1 MKQLQFAYTNKYRL
15 SEDLGS
21 VKLWMGQT
29 GATKVLFHI
38 YTTNMD
44 SKDVKEITEVID
56 RELPD
61 ALYVGSS
68 ANGNIYNGVL
78 STNDTVISCTLFE
91 DPSTEV
97 RVIQYMLSDDTSRA
111 VADSVLKYIDDELWV
126 KGVELLTIMRNMSMT
141 RFCNGFHFA
150 RPEVDIFG
158 GGAFGPNIN
167 DQYAYVFSKGN
178 EISSNAVVFV
188 FYGGENVHIKTTY
201 ITGWKPLGKAFKVTK
216 SESFVLYELD
226 GRPAYDTYYKY
237 LNIKNDDNFF
247 KNTLEF
253 PFIFDYNGIQILR
266 APISS
271 RSDGSLEMTAD
282 IEEGT
287 MARLTYGDPW
297 TILESVR
304 VTGQEIA
311 DFKPQAI
318 QIFSCA
324 ARKEFWGD
332 KEAERETMPFQEVA
346 STFGFYTA
354 GEFLRTNGYMN
365 QHNVTLVIAA
375 MREGEPDDS
384 ERILVRVENEKFSGQ
399 VSMVSRLAN
408 FIRAYTDE
416 LNKTNALLEKVAITD
431 ELTQL
436 YNRREIHRRINRKVR
451 DCKAMPFL
459 KKPALI
465 MMDLDNFKK
474 VNDTFGHHEGDVVLQ
489 GFCEVVRDIVSKY
502 SKDGD
507 CGRWGGEEFM
517 ILLYDDDS
525 LLANDI
531 AEKIR
536 KRFEEVKFPRSGYH
550 TVSLGVARLKDNES
564 SDSLVT
570 RVDALL
576 YEAKGQGKNR
586 VISD

>member
-1 MKQLQFAYTNKYRL
+1 MKQLQFVYTNKNTL
-15 SEDLGS
+15 IEDIGS
-21 VKLWMGQT
+21 VKLWMGKIN
-29 GATKVLFHI
+29 ATKVLFHI
-38 YTTNMD
+38 YSTDMD
-44 SKDVKEITEVID
+44 AKEVKEITEVID
-56 RELPD
+56 SELPE
-61 ALYVGSS
+61 ALYVGAS
-68 ANGNIYNGVL
+68 ANGNVYNGIL
-78 STNDTVISCTLFE
+78 STYSTVINCTLFE
-91 DPSTEV
+91 DPSTEIKV
-97 RVIQYMLSDDTSRA
+97 LQYKLTDDTSR
-111 VADSVLKYIDDELWV
+111 SVVDGVLRIIEDETWV
-126 KGVELLTIMRNMSMT
+126 KGVELLTTMRDMSMT
-141 RFCNGFHFA
+141 KFCNGFHVA
-150 RPEVDIFG
+150 RKEVQIFG

-167 DQYAYVFSKGN
+167 DKYAYVFSKGN
-178 EISSNAVVFV
+178 ELSNNAVVFV
-188 FYGGENVHIKTTY
+188 LAGGENLHVKTTY
-201 ITGWKPLGKAFKVTK
+201 ITGWKPLGKPFKVTK
-216 SESFVLYELD
+216 SEGYILYDLD
-226 GRPAYDTYYKY
+226 GRAAYDTYYKY

-266 APISS
+266 APVFS
-271 RSDGSLEMTAD
+271 RPDGSLEMTAD

-287 MARLTYGDPW
+287 MARLAYGDPW

-304 VTGQEIA
+304 MNGQMIA
-311 DFKPQAI
+311 DFKPQVI

-324 ARKEFWGD
+324 ARKEFWGER
-332 KEAERETMPFQEVA
+332 EAERETLPFQEVA

-354 GEFLRTNGYMN
+354 GEFLRTNSYMN

-375 MREGEPDDS
+375 MREGEPDNG
-384 ERILVRVENEKFSGQ
+384 ERILIRVENEKFSGQ

-408 FIRAYTDE
+408 FIKAYSDE
-416 LNKTNALLEKVAITD
+416 INKANALLEKVAITD

-451 DCKAMPFL
+451 DYKAMPFL
-459 KKPALI
+459 KKPAVI

-474 VNDTFGHHEGDVVLQ
+474 VNDTFGHHEGDIVLQ
-489 GFCEVVRDIVSKY
+489 GFCEVVRDILEKNT
-502 SKDGD
+502 KDGD

-517 ILLYDDDS
+517 VLLYDDDS

-536 KRFEEVKFPRSGYH
+536 QRFAEVKFPRSGCH

-576 YEAKGQGKNR
+576 YEAKGEGKNR
-586 VISD
+586 VVSD

>member
-1 MKQLQFAYTNKYRL
+1 MKQLQYVYTNKNRL
-15 SEDLGS
+15 LDDIGS
-21 VKLWMGQT
+21 IKLWIMNT
-29 GATKVLFHI
+29 GATRVLFHI
-38 YTTNMD
+38 YTTDMD
-44 SKDVKEITEVID
+44 ANDVKVITEVID
-56 RELPD
+56 KELPD
-61 ALYVGSS
+61 AMYVGAS

-78 STNDTVISCTLFE
+78 SSYSTIISCTLFE

-97 RVIQYMLSDDTSRA
+97 RIMQYKLTDDISRS
-111 VADSVLKYIDDELWV
+111 VAESVLRYADEENWV
-126 KGVELLTIMRNMSMT
+126 KGIELLTTMRDMSMT
-141 RFCNGFHFA
+141 KFCNCFHFA
-150 RPEVDIFG
+150 KKEVEIFG

-167 DQYAYVFSKGN
+167 DKYAYVFSKGN
-178 EISSNAVVFV
+178 EISNNAVVFV
-188 FYGGENVHIKTTY
+188 FYGGEKMHIKTTY
-201 ITGWKPLGKAFKVTK
+201 ISGWKPLGKAFKVTK
-216 SESFVLYELD
+216 SDGFILQELD
-226 GRPAYDTYYKY
+226 GRSAYDTYYKY

-253 PFIFDYNGIQILR
+253 PFTFDYNGIQILR
-266 APISS
+266 APVFS
-271 RSDGSLEMTAD
+271 RPDGSLEMTAD

-304 VTGQEIA
+304 MNGQKIA
-311 DFKPQAI
+311 DFKPQVI

-324 ARKEFWGD
+324 ARKEFWGER
-332 KEAERETMPFQEVA
+332 EAERETLPFQEVA

-375 MREGEPDDS
+375 MREGDPDDN
-384 ERILVRVENEKFSGQ
+384 ERILIRVENEKFSGQ

-408 FIRAYTDE
+408 FIKAYTDE
-416 LNKTNALLEKVAITD
+416 INRANALLEKVAITD

-451 DCKAMPFL
+451 DYKAMPFL
-459 KKPALI
+459 KRPAVI

-489 GFCEVVRDIVSKY
+489 GFCEVVREILSDNT
-502 SKDGD
+502 KDGN

-525 LLANDI
+525 LLANEL

-536 KRFEEVKFPRSGYH
+536 KRFSEVKFPRSGCH
-550 TVSLGVARLKDNES
+550 TVSLGVARIKDNES
-564 SDSLVT
+564 SDALVS
-570 RVDALL
+570 RVDSLL
-576 YEAKGQGKNR
+576 YEAKGEGKNR
-586 VISD
+586 VVSD